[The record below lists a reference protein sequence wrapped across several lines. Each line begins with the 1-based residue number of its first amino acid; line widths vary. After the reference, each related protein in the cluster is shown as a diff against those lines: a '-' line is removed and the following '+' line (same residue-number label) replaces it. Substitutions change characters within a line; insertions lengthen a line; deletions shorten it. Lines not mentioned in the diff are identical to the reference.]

1 MGSEYFSNKK
11 YAIKYA
17 HFVTQSFHPVKAITT
32 GEGGSVI
39 SNDKKIIDKIKLMRS
54 HSMIRNSKKSP
65 WLYNIFSTG
74 QNYRITDIQCAL
86 GISQL
91 KKLDKFINERRKI
104 AKFYIDK
111 LKDYEVFTLPFEK
124 KNCKH
129 SFHLFPLLIEFKKI
143 KNNRQQVFKRFL
155 KKGIKLQV
163 HYIPIHLQPY
173 YKKNFKINRK
183 ELENAEEFYRK
194 EISIPIFPDLKKN
207 DLLKVINELK
217 LIY

>member
-54 HSMIRNSKKSP
+54 HSMITNSKKSP

-74 QNYRITDIQCAL
+74 QNYRITDLQCAL

-91 KKLDKFINERRKI
+91 KKLDRFINERRKI

-124 KNCKH
+124 K
-129 SFHLFPLLIEFKKI
+129 
-143 KNNRQQVFKRFL
+143 
-155 KKGIKLQV
+155 KLQTLFSF
-163 HYIPIHLQPY
+163 ISI
-173 YKKNFKINRK
+173 INR
-183 ELENAEEFYRK
+183 
-194 EISIPIFPDLKKN
+194 IQKN
-207 DLLKVINELK
+207 
-217 LIY
+217 